1 MTTETRSTHSE
12 FHNDGNRLAGYAAVW
27 DSPAVISEAGRT
39 FTEIVRRGAFAKAI
53 ESKADII
60 ATFNH
65 DTGKLLG
72 RTASGTLRL
81 HEDNHG
87 LRFEID
93 LPASAADLKELVARG
108 DVKGASFSFA
118 VRKGGERWDGNTRE
132 LRDVFLY
139 ELGPV
144 AMPAYPATSVGLR
157 SLDFYRR
164 KLTAFEKS
172 K

>member
-1 MTTETRSTHSE
+1 METRSILSNFQH
-12 FHNDGNRLAGYAAVW
+12 DGNRLAGYAAVW
-27 DSPAVISEAGRT
+27 DSPAVVTENGRT
-39 FTEIVRRGAFAKAI
+39 FTEIVRRGAFTKAI

-65 DTGKLLG
+65 DAGRLLG

-81 HEDNHG
+81 HEDAHG
-87 LRFEID
+87 LRFEVD

-108 DVKGASFSFA
+108 DVKGASFMFQ
-118 VRKGGERWDGNTRE
+118 VRKGGEAWDGSTRE

-144 AMPAYPATSVGLR
+144 ALPAYPATSVGLR
-157 SLDFYRR
+157 SKDHYRR
-164 KLTAFEKS
+164 KLKAFEKS